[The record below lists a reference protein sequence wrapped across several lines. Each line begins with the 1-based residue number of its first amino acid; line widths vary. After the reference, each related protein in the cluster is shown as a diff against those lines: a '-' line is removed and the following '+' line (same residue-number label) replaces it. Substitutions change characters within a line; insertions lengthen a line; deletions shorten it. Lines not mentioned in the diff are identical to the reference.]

1 MIKKYIYQHDN
12 WPNFIWDAS
21 LLSGKLGEIRFQQG
35 QILGRL
41 DALGFTLRRQS
52 LVNTL
57 ADEIRHSAEIE
68 GEKLD
73 PAQVRSSVARRL
85 GIEMAGMVH
94 AGRDVE
100 GIVEMTLDATQK
112 YGTPLTEERLFDWHA
127 ALFPTGRSG
136 MTKIVTGAY
145 RALPMQIVS
154 GPFGKERVNYR
165 APEAEVVPSEMRR
178 FLEWLNGDDGTDQ
191 LLKAGIAHFW
201 FVIIHP
207 FDDGNGRIARAIT
220 EKLLAASD
228 GSRDRYYS
236 LSTRILAERGKYY
249 SLLEKS
255 QYSDGDITEWLTW
268 HLNCL
273 SKALDDSA
281 STLDGVRLR
290 ADFWDSHRE
299 TDMNVRQQ
307 RMAQI
312 LLEGFEGKL
321 TTSKWA
327 KMMKCSHDTALRD
340 IQDMIRKGILKQEEG
355 GGRSTSYLL
364 QSS

>member
-1 MIKKYIYQHDN
+1 M
-12 WPNFIWDAS
+12 
-21 LLSGKLGEIRFQQG
+21 LSAKLGEIRLRQG
-35 QILGRL
+35 RILGRL

-73 PAQVRSSVARRL
+73 AEQVRSSLARRL
-85 GIEMAGMVH
+85 GIETAGMVH

-112 YGTPLTEERLFDWHA
+112 YETPLTEDRLFGWHA

-145 RALPMQIVS
+145 RTQPMRIVS
-154 GPFGKERVNYR
+154 GPFGKENVHYR
-165 APEAEVVPSEMRR
+165 APEAETVPMEMRR
-178 FLEWLNGDDGTDQ
+178 FFDWLNGDDGTDPV
-191 LLKAGIAHFW
+191 LKAGIAHFW
-201 FVIIHP
+201 FIIIHP

-236 LSTRILAERGKYY
+236 LSTRILTERRKYY
-249 SLLEKS
+249 ALLEKT
-255 QYSDGDITEWLTW
+255 QYSDGDITEWLVW
-268 HLNCL
+268 HIDCL
-273 SKALDDSA
+273 LKALDDSA
-281 STLDGVRLR
+281 LALDGVRMR

-299 TDMNVRQQ
+299 TEMNVRQQ
-307 RMAQI
+307 RMTQR
-312 LLEGFEGKL
+312 LLEEFEGKL
-321 TTSKWA
+321 TTAKWA

-340 IQDMIRKGILKQEEG
+340 IQDMIRKGVLEQEKS
-355 GGRSTSYLL
+355 GGRSASYRLISR
-364 QSS
+364 QGIVE